1 MKKTLVLSVLALG
14 TGLMSV
20 ASVASAQEYGRVL
33 SSTPVVQQVTVPR
46 QVCSTQQV
54 ATQSAPSGAGALL
67 GAIAGGV
74 LGNAVGGGTGRAVAT
89 GLGVVGGAILGN
101 NIQGPG
107 GTQYQTVQNCGTQ
120 NVYENRTVGYN
131 VVYEYAGKQYTVQ
144 LPQDPGQSI
153 PLQVSPAVE
162 SMPVNQPVMQS
173 EGVYAP
179 PVIAPAPA
187 PVGWYQATPYAAP
200 FVSPIGVS
208 LNLGYSSGG
217 HGHWR

>member
-1 MKKTLVLSVLALG
+1 MKKILVLSVLALG
-14 TGLMSV
+14 TGLV
-20 ASVASAQEYGRVL
+20 SVASAQEYGRVL
-33 SSTPVVQQVTVPR
+33 SSTAVVQQVTVPR

-89 GLGVVGGAILGN
+89 GLGVVGGAIVGN

-131 VVYEYAGKQYTVQ
+131 VVYEYAGKQYNVQ
-144 LPQDPGQSI
+144 LPQDPGPTI
-153 PLQVSPAVE
+153 PLQVSPAVQ
-162 SMPVNQPVMQS
+162 SMPVNQQPVMQT

-179 PVIAPAPA
+179 PVIAPVQA
-187 PVGWYQATPYAAP
+187 PVGWYQATPYARP
-200 FVSPIGVS
+200 YVMPIGVS
-208 LNLGYSSGG
+208 LNLGYSNYGG